1 MARGPRGV
9 ICALERSCLADAIDD
24 SQSTVTLRLMLPS
37 DLRAW
42 RRRIAKN
49 ARTLRSGYWSR
60 TGAAKTL
67 GIHLHEYV
75 AYESGRWPDGYP
87 APIPKVVALACRA
100 LELDI
105 YRGVPMPTP
114 LFGWAQPTPEEL
126 QEDLA
131 KPRRGGYRHGRR
143 SAPEKGG

>member
-1 MARGPRGV
+1 
-9 ICALERSCLADAIDD
+9 
-24 SQSTVTLRLMLPS
+24 MLPS

-42 RRRIAKN
+42 RLRIAKN
-49 ARTLRSGYWSR
+49 APTLRGRHWSP

-75 AYESGRWPDGYP
+75 AYEAGHWPNGHP

-105 YRGVPMPTP
+105 YRGVPLPTP
-114 LFGWAQPTPEEL
+114 LFGWAMPTPEEL
-126 QEDLA
+126 REDMA

-143 SAPEKGG
+143 TTSE